1 MASNRD
7 ERRQET
13 HFRVMRL
20 LEDDPSISTR
30 DIAKEVG
37 ISNGAAHYCV
47 SALVEKGYIKLKNFT
62 KSRNK
67 TNYLYELTPRGV
79 RAKAAMTIK
88 FLERKKHEYDQLR
101 SEIERLESE
110 VGPDKKDLF
119 KRTKGLF

>member
-20 LEDDPSISTR
+20 FEDDPSISTR

-79 RAKAAMTIK
+79 RA
-88 FLERKKHEYDQLR
+88 
-101 SEIERLESE
+101 
-110 VGPDKKDLF
+110 
-119 KRTKGLF
+119 TK